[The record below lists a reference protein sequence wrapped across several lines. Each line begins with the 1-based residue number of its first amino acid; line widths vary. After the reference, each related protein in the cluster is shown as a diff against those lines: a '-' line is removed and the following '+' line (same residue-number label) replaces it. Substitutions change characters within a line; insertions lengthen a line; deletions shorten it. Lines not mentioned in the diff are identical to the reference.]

1 MKRLVPAPGKSM
13 TKHGKPL
20 GRRAGLGVI
29 ARGRCAMSLPAL
41 TEAST

>member
-1 MKRLVPAPGKSM
+1 MKRLVPAPGTM
-13 TKHGKPL
+13 MKHGKPL

-29 ARGRCAMSLPAL
+29 TRGRCAMSLPAL